1 MTSLRGEWLAAFV
14 AVVEARSFTDAAK
27 RLCRTQS
34 AVSMQIRQLESATGQ
49 TLLLRE
55 RHGVIPS
62 AAGERLLPHAR
73 RSTQALRD
81 AATLFD
87 DAEAAAGPLRVGIPE
102 EYAGTAWPGLLSHFQ
117 RSQPR
122 IELSVTCASSDR
134 IEAAMDQGALD
145 LGILVANDDRRSGET
160 LLHDPTWWVM
170 AETLALPESGPLPLV
185 LFDQACW
192 WRQAALDRIGNSRHE
207 WRIAYTSDS
216 IAGVA
221 AAIQA
226 GLGIGVLGRSTL
238 PAGVRPVPTALD
250 LPDLPGSRLMLS
262 VTAPDAPGATA
273 MTHLIRQ
280 HFSFASA
287 SPSAGT
293 AAR

>member
-34 AVSMQIRQLESATGQ
+34 AVSMQIGQLELATGQ
-49 TLLLRE
+49 SLLLRQ

-73 RSTQALRD
+73 RSIQALHD
-81 AATLFD
+81 AASLFD
-87 DAEAAAGPLRVGIPE
+87 DAEASGPLRVGIPE
-102 EYAGTAWPGLLSHFQ
+102 EYAGTAWPKLLGNFQ

-122 IELSVTCASSDR
+122 VELSVTCASSDR
-134 IEAAMDQGALD
+134 IEAAMDQGTLD
-145 LGILVANDDRRSGET
+145 LGILVADDDRRSGET

-170 AETLALPESGPLPLV
+170 AETLELPESSPLPLV

-192 WRQAALDRIGNSRHE
+192 WRQAALDRVGNSGHE

-238 PAGVRPVPTALD
+238 PAGVQPVPTALG
-250 LPDLPGSRLMLS
+250 LPDLPGSRLVLS

-273 MTHLIRQ
+273 MINLIRQ
-280 HFSFASA
+280 HFSFTSA
-287 SPSAGT
+287 SPSADSV
-293 AAR
+293 AH